1 MSKQL
6 ENPKEKSEL
15 PQEKVAKLVYNEDY
29 EIEWLDWSKD
39 RKNPDSS
46 AVKQN
51 NAPGSRSI
59 VNHRTAERLVKAK
72 KAKIVRKG
80 VKRKIHK
87 DPNSKSS
94 V

>member
-15 PQEKVAKLVYNEDY
+15 PQEKVAKLVYNEDC
-29 EIEWLDWSKD
+29 EIEWLDWSKGK
-39 RKNPDSS
+39 KNPDGSD
-46 AVKQN
+46 VKQSN
-51 NAPGSRSI
+51 PAGSTSI
-59 VNHRTAERLVKAK
+59 VNHRTAQRLVEAK
-72 KAKIVRKG
+72 KAKIIREG
-80 VKRKIHK
+80 IKRKIHK